1 MSQSKEIDPGDL
13 LLREV
18 DEEVRRDQMVA
29 LWNKYGNHVLGGILA
44 IAVVVAGV
52 NLYRQSMIQKA
63 ADASVKFQTAL
74 DLVANNKGADAA
86 LALGAFS
93 GPQPYAAMA
102 KLVEADQLAAGGDTD
117 KAQTIIASVA
127 NDAAAPSELRD
138 MASIRAVGLKL
149 DTMPLDQAKAALAPL
164 MAPSAPFR
172 HTAREFLAAALL
184 KANDL
189 AGAEAELRALTLD
202 PTTPAGL
209 KQRANDLLT
218 TFKVESAAPAP
229 VASTPNASVKP

>member
-1 MSQSKEIDPGDL
+1 MSQSKEIDPSDL

-29 LWNKYGNHVLGGILA
+29 LWNKYSNHVIGGVLVLA
-44 IAVVVAGV
+44 LVVAGV
-52 NLYRQSMIQKA
+52 NFYRQTMLQKS

-74 DLVANNKGADAA
+74 DLVAANKGSDAA

-102 KLVEADQLAAGGDTD
+102 KLVEANQLAAGGDVE
-117 KAQTIIASVA
+117 KAQALIASVA
-127 NDAAAPSELRD
+127 NDPAAPSELRD
-138 MASIRAVGLKL
+138 MASIRAIGLKL
-149 DTMPLDQAKAALAPL
+149 DGMPLDQAKAALAPL

-172 HTAREFLAAALL
+172 HTARELLAAALL

-202 PTTPAGL
+202 PATPAGL

-218 TFKVESAAPAP
+218 TFKVESAAPA
-229 VASTPNASVKP
+229 ASTPNASVKP